1 MFVYTTNIGGCLC
14 YESDFKHYKQW
25 KVIYNAINFQKI
37 LNGFSIAKSATAVVY
52 TNFFLFLYKIKLIAE
67 EIIVQSES
75 SYNHWMRLLSSFW
88 DD

>member
-25 KVIYNAINFQKI
+25 KVIYNAINFQKYLMASLLPNQQQQLCI
-37 LNGFSIAKSATAVVY
+37 QI
-52 TNFFLFLYKIKLIAE
+52 FLIFIQKIKLIAE